1 MAEALSAV
9 RRGVGEGDD
18 DQVRVVV
25 RFTATKVFVYTD
37 S

>member
-1 MAEALSAV
+1 MAEALS
-9 RRGVGEGDD
+9 GVVWAKVDD